1 MKANTRKLFAFI
13 GSKAYARKVM
23 TVSTY
28 TDIKKTKYR
37 LVATSSLMVTVRR
50 AKNVFTDM

>member
-13 GSKAYARKVM
+13 GLKANAKKVM

-37 LVATSSLMVTVRR
+37 LVATSSLMVTVRK